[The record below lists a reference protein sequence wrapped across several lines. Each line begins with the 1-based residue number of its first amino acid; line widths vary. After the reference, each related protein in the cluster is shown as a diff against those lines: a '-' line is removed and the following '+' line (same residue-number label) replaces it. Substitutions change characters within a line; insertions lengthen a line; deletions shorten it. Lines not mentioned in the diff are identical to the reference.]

1 MKKFLA
7 VLLMLAMLLCG
18 VAFAED
24 TAPALTKDV
33 VVLFTSDVHC
43 GIDQGWGYAGVA
55 NMRNSLQADNH
66 VVLVDDGDA
75 IQGETIGTLT
85 KGSAIIELMNAVGY
99 DIAIPGNHEFDYGM
113 ENFLEL
119 TKQAKFPYISANFT
133 CRDELVFAP
142 YVIKEFDGVK
152 IAFVGMTTP
161 NTITSSTPVYFQ
173 DEEGNFIYGFMQ
185 DETGDK
191 LYAAVQSAVDAARAE
206 GATYVVAMG
215 HMGIEESCSPYMSTE
230 VITHTTG
237 IDAFLDGHAH
247 ETMACNEVKNAEG
260 KTVLRA
266 ACGTKLSSVGYLRI
280 AKDGKLTTGLYT
292 WTVDIAAPKLLNL
305 TGDAADA
312 VAAQVAKL
320 DEIRQTVVA
329 TSQVPLYVNDPVAVT
344 AEGTPVRIIRNA
356 ETNLG
361 DLCADAYRALSNA
374 DIAFVNGG
382 GIRADIPA
390 GDITYNQIIKV
401 HPYGNMACVVEATG
415 QEILD
420 ALEMASRNTMA
431 EYVSESVDENG
442 NKVYNAVGEM
452 GGFLQVSGL
461 TYEIHTGVASSAEK
475 DENGMFTRVSGE
487 YRVKNVMVGG
497 QPLELDKTYT
507 LASHNYMLLGHGDG
521 YTMFD
526 GCEVLG
532 EDMMVDNQVLITY
545 ITTTLGGVVGEQY
558 ANPYGDGRIVAV
570 E

>member
-18 VAFAED
+18 AAFAED

-119 TKQAKFPYISANFT
+119 TKQANFPYISANFT

-215 HMGIEESCSPYMSTE
+215 
-230 VITHTTG
+230 
-237 IDAFLDGHAH
+237 
-247 ETMACNEVKNAEG
+247 
-260 KTVLRA
+260 
-266 ACGTKLSSVGYLRI
+266 LSL
-280 AKDGKLTTGLYT
+280 
-292 WTVDIAAPKLLNL
+292 
-305 TGDAADA
+305 
-312 VAAQVAKL
+312 
-320 DEIRQTVVA
+320 
-329 TSQVPLYVNDPVAVT
+329 
-344 AEGTPVRIIRNA
+344 
-356 ETNLG
+356 
-361 DLCADAYRALSNA
+361 
-374 DIAFVNGG
+374 
-382 GIRADIPA
+382 
-390 GDITYNQIIKV
+390 
-401 HPYGNMACVVEATG
+401 
-415 QEILD
+415 
-420 ALEMASRNTMA
+420 
-431 EYVSESVDENG
+431 
-442 NKVYNAVGEM
+442 
-452 GGFLQVSGL
+452 
-461 TYEIHTGVASSAEK
+461 IH
-475 DENGMFTRVSGE
+475 
-487 YRVKNVMVGG
+487 
-497 QPLELDKTYT
+497 
-507 LASHNYMLLGHGDG
+507 
-521 YTMFD
+521 
-526 GCEVLG
+526 
-532 EDMMVDNQVLITY
+532 I
-545 ITTTLGGVVGEQY
+545 
-558 ANPYGDGRIVAV
+558 
-570 E
+570 

>member
-18 VAFAED
+18 AAFAED

-344 AEGTPVRIIRNA
+344 AEGTPVRIVRNA

-382 GIRADIPA
+382 GIRATIEA
-390 GDITYNQIIKV
+390 GDITKKDVNTVLPFGNTLSIIKITGTELLEV
-401 HPYGNMACVVEATG
+401 LEASTFCTP
-415 QEILD
+415 EAI
-420 ALEMASRNTMA
+420 
-431 EYVSESVDENG
+431 
-442 NKVYNAVGEM
+442 
-452 GGFLQVSGL
+452 GGFPQVSGIEFTVDTTKGYDQGDEYPGT
-461 TYEIHTGVASSAEK
+461 TYFAPKTI
-475 DENGMFTRVSGE
+475 NRVTI
-487 YRVKNVMVGG
+487 KTVGG
-497 QPLELDKTYT
+497 KDFDPAATYT
-507 LASHNYMLLGHGDG
+507 IATNDFMASGGDTYYRFVNATANYDLGIPMD
-521 YTMFD
+521 
-526 GCEVLG
+526 EVVM
-532 EDMMVDNQVLITY
+532 DY
-545 ITTTLGGVVGEQY
+545 ITTVLNGTVAADKYGEP
-558 ANPYGDGRIVAV
+558 AGRIHVLV
-570 E
+570 S

>member
-18 VAFAED
+18 AAFAED

-119 TKQAKFPYISANFT
+119 TKKANFPYISANFT
-133 CRDELVFAP
+133 CRDELVF
-142 YVIKEFDGVK
+142 
-152 IAFVGMTTP
+152 
-161 NTITSSTPVYFQ
+161 
-173 DEEGNFIYGFMQ
+173 EGNFIYGFMQ

-344 AEGTPVRIIRNA
+344 AEGTPVRIVRNA

-382 GIRADIPA
+382 GIRKQIEA
-390 GDITYNQIIKV
+390 GDITLDDIYSV
-401 HPYGNMACVVEATG
+401 HPFGNTMCVIRVTG
-415 QEILD
+415 QQVLD
-420 ALEMASRNTMA
+420 ALEWGARA
-431 EYVSESVDENG
+431 VPSEN
-442 NKVYNAVGEM
+442 

-532 EDMMVDNQVLITY
+532 EDMMVDNQGLITY

>member
-18 VAFAED
+18 AAFAED

-119 TKQAKFPYISANFT
+119 TKQANFPYISANFT

-161 NTITSSTPVYFQ
+161 NTITSSAPVYFQ
-173 DEEGNFIYGFMQ
+173 DDEGNFIYGFMQ

-230 VITHTTG
+230 VITHTR
-237 IDAFLDGHAH
+237 
-247 ETMACNEVKNAEG
+247 
-260 KTVLRA
+260 VLMRSLTA
-266 ACGTKLSSVGYLRI
+266 TRTRRWPATKLRMLKARRCC
-280 AKDGKLTTGLYT
+280 ARL
-292 WTVDIAAPKLLNL
+292 AARSCPPS
-305 TGDAADA
+305 A
-312 VAAQVAKL
+312 
-320 DEIRQTVVA
+320 I
-329 TSQVPLYVNDPVAVT
+329 
-344 AEGTPVRIIRNA
+344 
-356 ETNLG
+356 
-361 DLCADAYRALSNA
+361 CALPR
-374 DIAFVNGG
+374 
-382 GIRADIPA
+382 
-390 GDITYNQIIKV
+390 
-401 HPYGNMACVVEATG
+401 
-415 QEILD
+415 
-420 ALEMASRNTMA
+420 MAS
-431 EYVSESVDENG
+431 
-442 NKVYNAVGEM
+442 
-452 GGFLQVSGL
+452 
-461 TYEIHTGVASSAEK
+461 
-475 DENGMFTRVSGE
+475 
-487 YRVKNVMVGG
+487 
-497 QPLELDKTYT
+497 
-507 LASHNYMLLGHGDG
+507 
-521 YTMFD
+521 
-526 GCEVLG
+526 
-532 EDMMVDNQVLITY
+532 
-545 ITTTLGGVVGEQY
+545 
-558 ANPYGDGRIVAV
+558 
-570 E
+570 